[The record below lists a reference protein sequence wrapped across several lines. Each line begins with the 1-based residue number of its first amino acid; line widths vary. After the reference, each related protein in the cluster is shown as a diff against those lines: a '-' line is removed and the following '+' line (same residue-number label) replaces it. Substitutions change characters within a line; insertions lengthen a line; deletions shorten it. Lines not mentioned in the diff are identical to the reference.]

1 MTEPTLISIRG
12 AVPHDVPELWHLCQ
26 QLGFEISE
34 SQLADNLMRVL
45 RNPEKT
51 VLVGTDDQGKV
62 LAWAGLELRALLE
75 APPMVE
81 ITGFVVDEAVR
92 GHRVGSL
99 LLAAAEGWASRRG
112 VSTVVFR
119 SNVIRHEAHHF
130 YLRHGY
136 FVSKT
141 QHVLMKRL
149 SETP

>member
-34 SQLADNLMRVL
+34 AQLADNLMRVL

-51 VLVGTDDQGKV
+51 VLVGTDNQGKV

-75 APPMVE
+75 SPPMVE

-92 GHRVGSL
+92 GHRVGNL
-99 LLAAAEGWASRRG
+99 LLAAAEGWAKARG
-112 VSTVVFR
+112 VHALFLR
-119 SNVIRHEAHHF
+119 SNTIRHEAHHF
-130 YLRHGY
+130 YLRQGY
-136 FVSKT
+136 CVTKT
-141 QHVLMKRL
+141 QHVLVKQL
-149 SETP
+149 PEQA